1 MKLAQR
7 VAWWVAATVALL
19 LVAMSY
25 LNPHL
30 MLDLA
35 DKLWSCF

>member
-1 MKLAQR
+1 MKLAPR
-7 VAWWVAATVALL
+7 IAAWVAGGGVLALVAL
-19 LVAMSY
+19 SY